1 MKIRTAII
9 LSSLV
14 GAIILSAGYQ
24 GLAQPK
30 TEQSAVKI
38 AVVNVREVFRRCN
51 RNTKYRQEAMAEYNT
66 TMLELEKLSKQIQAD
81 EAGLKTLKPGSPDHL
96 KQYQD
101 VLKKKAELDAR
112 QQYLKQERSLK
123 DQRWTEQVYQEVLQ
137 IVKEL
142 AEKKGLSLV
151 FDKQEPE
158 FPATSGDELMLTLS
172 THKLLYSGG
181 CPDITD
187 EVIARLD
194 AKD

>member
-1 MKIRTAII
+1 MRIRTSIV
-9 LSSLV
+9 LSCFV
-14 GAIILSAGYQ
+14 GAIILSVGYQ

-30 TEQSAVKI
+30 PEQSSTKI
-38 AVVNVREVFRRCN
+38 AVVNVREVFRKCN
-51 RNTKYRQEAMAEYNT
+51 RNAKYRQDALAEYNT

-101 VLKKKAELDAR
+101 ILKKKAELDYR

-123 DQRWTEQVYQEVLQ
+123 DQRWTEQIYQEILQ

-142 AEKKGLSLV
+142 AEKKGLDMV
-151 FDKQEPE
+151 FDKEEPE
-158 FPATSGDELMLTLS
+158 FPSASGDELMLTLS
-172 THKLLYSGG
+172 THKVLYSGG

-187 EVIARLD
+187 EVTARLD
-194 AKD
+194 EKK